1 VAALDA
7 YDTTFEIPYPL
18 PKSDMVAIPEFA
30 AGAMENWGLVTYREV
45 DMLIDKKTASSRQ
58 LQRVAEVVIHEL
70 AHQWFGNLVTME
82 WWEDLWLNEGFATWM
97 ETGVTHELYP
107 AWSMWEQFI
116 TDMQG
121 RALQLDALR
130 SSHPIQVPIKRAEEV
145 EQVFDAISYCKG
157 GSVVRMVHAVVGE
170 EAFVKGLR
178 AYMKEFAY
186 GNATTN
192 DLWAAWQKS
201 SGKNIPE
208 LMDAWTK
215 QTGFPVLEL
224 QKVNSDGS
232 LVLEQRRFFADGAA
246 DTENTK
252 WPVPLFAS
260 VDGTQQSIGVM
271 SSQKET
277 VPFADAKNAKW
288 VKLNA
293 GQHAPLRVK
302 YPDAMLPHLFEAISS
317 KKLPPADRIGLL
329 SDGAAL
335 SKAGLMP
342 FGRFLELL
350 GAYKNEDDA
359 TVWSQL
365 LEKLMSLGKILRGGD
380 DATLSE
386 AYDGFARALIVP
398 VLEKC
403 GWAPRDEDAHLTR
416 KLRGEVIAALPTFC
430 AADDGVYAEAKRRF
444 DAFRA
449 GDDAALP
456 SEYQSAVYKLVLA
469 RGDRETFDQ
478 ILELREARAL
488 NEEKKSCLVESCVE
502 INQ

>member
-1 VAALDA
+1 
-7 YDTTFEIPYPL
+7 
-18 PKSDMVAIPEFA
+18 M
-30 AGAMENWGLVTYREV
+30 
-45 DMLIDKKTASSRQ
+45 
-58 LQRVAEVVIHEL
+58 
-70 AHQWFGNLVTME
+70 
-82 WWEDLWLNEGFATWM
+82 
-97 ETGVTHELYP
+97 THELYP

-130 SSHPIQVPIKRAEEV
+130 SSHPIQVPIRKAEEV

-170 EAFVKGLR
+170 DAFVSGLR

-246 DTENTK
+246 DTENTT

-277 VPFADAKNAKW
+277 VPFPDAKNAKW

-317 KKLPPADRIGLL
+317 KRLPPADRIGLL

-380 DATLSE
+380 DTTLSE
-386 AYDGFARALIVP
+386 AYDGFARSLIVP
-398 VLEKC
+398 VLERC

-430 AADDGVYAEAKRRF
+430 AADDGVYA
-444 DAFRA
+444 
-449 GDDAALP
+449 
-456 SEYQSAVYKLVLA
+456 
-469 RGDRETFDQ
+469 
-478 ILELREARAL
+478 
-488 NEEKKSCLVESCVE
+488 CVE
-502 INQ
+502 INQCVGCIRRAVRNRQRHAVVQASSRWRGGRRDDSAQTRRKILISIQATMPRCLQNTSRRSTSWCSRGAAGRPTTRS

>member
-1 VAALDA
+1 
-7 YDTTFEIPYPL
+7 
-18 PKSDMVAIPEFA
+18 
-30 AGAMENWGLVTYREV
+30 
-45 DMLIDKKTASSRQ
+45 
-58 LQRVAEVVIHEL
+58 
-70 AHQWFGNLVTME
+70 
-82 WWEDLWLNEGFATWM
+82 
-97 ETGVTHELYP
+97 
-107 AWSMWEQFI
+107 
-116 TDMQG
+116 
-121 RALQLDALR
+121 
-130 SSHPIQVPIKRAEEV
+130 
-145 EQVFDAISYCKG
+145 
-157 GSVVRMVHAVVGE
+157 
-170 EAFVKGLR
+170 
-178 AYMKEFAY
+178 MKEFAY

-288 VKLNA
+288 VKFNA
-293 GQHAPLRVK
+293 GQHAPLRVR

-380 DATLSE
+380 DTTLSE
-386 AYDGFARALIVP
+386 AYDGFARSLIVP
-398 VLEKC
+398 VLERC

-449 GDDAALP
+449 GDDAAL
-456 SEYQSAVYKLVLA
+456 ALVNISRRSTSWCSPVWKSKFYGVVVHAIDAPRRL
-469 RGDRETFDQ
+469 RGEAWRWRRQATTRLVDFHTG
-478 ILELREARAL
+478 ARAGRPGDLRPDPTHCARRRPL
-488 NEEKKSCLVESCVE
+488 NV
-502 INQ
+502 